1 MKKSFLIVLFVLG
14 LFSCGEAIVKKPD
27 NLIKKEIIIEVITD
41 LSVLEAIQSH
51 NPALLELHNINP
63 YEYVYKKYGI
73 DSLQL
78 VQSNM
83 YYASNIKEYDAMY
96 AKIKLKLEQQKAE
109 IDSSLLQKIKKPEAA
124 LSMDSVRSETAKKL
138 NIQ

>member
-1 MKKSFLIVLFVLG
+1 MKKSLLIVLFIFG
-14 LFSCGEAIVKKPD
+14 LYSCRESVVKKPD
-27 NLIKKEIIIEVITD
+27 NLIKKEVLIEVITD

-51 NPALLELHNINP
+51 NPALLEMHNINP
-63 YEYVYKKYGI
+63 YEYVYNKYGI

-78 VQSNM
+78 AQSNI

-96 AKIKLKLEQQKAE
+96 EKIKMKLEQQKAE
-109 IDSSLLQKIKKPEAA
+109 IDSSLQQKIKKPEAT